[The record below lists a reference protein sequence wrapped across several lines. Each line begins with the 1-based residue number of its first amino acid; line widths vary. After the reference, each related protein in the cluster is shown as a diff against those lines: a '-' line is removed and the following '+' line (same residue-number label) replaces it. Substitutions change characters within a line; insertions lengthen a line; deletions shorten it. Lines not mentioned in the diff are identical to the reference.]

1 MFEPQRSQSIHKKI
15 SIFKSYIFSCGFICN
30 FNYLIRDQ
38 DILCG
43 LLQRNVIYPHD
54 YYFLTH
60 LSHQSTK
67 HLKTL
72 LCVFLVLCFFFFYFT
87 HLGSALKIKLP
98 QPDVADPAISIDSSA
113 SWVTKSRLLWMSPL
127 VLQF

>member
-15 SIFKSYIFSCGFICN
+15 SKFKSYSFSCGFICN
-30 FNYLIRDQ
+30 LNDLIRDQ

-72 LCVFLVLCFFFFYFT
+72 LCVFFC
-87 HLGSALKIKLP
+87 ALLF
-98 QPDVADPAISIDSSA
+98 
-113 SWVTKSRLLWMSPL
+113 LLL
-127 VLQF
+127 LHTFR